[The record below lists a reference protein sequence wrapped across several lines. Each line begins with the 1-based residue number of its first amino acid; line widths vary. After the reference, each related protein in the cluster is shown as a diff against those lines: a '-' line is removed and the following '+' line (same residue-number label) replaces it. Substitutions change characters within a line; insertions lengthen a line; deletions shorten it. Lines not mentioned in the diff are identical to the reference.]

1 MVNKKRG
8 KVVAGVS
15 STQVAPNDCTLTLG
29 QTQAQ
34 RDKPFQNRLSMIIQ
48 AETKARTEQIAR
60 SQDRQ
65 ARLKPA
71 TA

>member
-1 MVNKKRG
+1 MVKKKHG
-8 KVVAGVS
+8 KV
-15 STQVAPNDCTLTLG
+15 APGESTLTLG

-65 ARLKPA
+65 AADKRSA
-71 TA
+71 TDLIKE